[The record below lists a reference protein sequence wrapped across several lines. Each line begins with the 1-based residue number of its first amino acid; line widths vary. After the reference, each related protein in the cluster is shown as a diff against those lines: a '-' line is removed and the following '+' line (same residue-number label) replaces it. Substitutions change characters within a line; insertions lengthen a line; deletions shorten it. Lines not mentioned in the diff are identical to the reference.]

1 MKRAIILLAIGGW
14 TMSLW
19 AFQPNNTTISATVLP
34 TVSTNIST
42 TSMVAETTPEQLSTD
57 GQTLTQPFQLQTNG
71 SSSVPLTLSSQAYGA
86 DNKPIQSKN
95 QVILS
100 PCQGTTKTLSGQAQ
114 EVSSTHYWSQVCG
127 NKTAQL
133 SVHIPPQQVAPST
146 VDQQNVMVM
155 IGSQ

>member
-1 MKRAIILLAIGGW
+1 MKRPIILLAISSW
-14 TMSLW
+14 SISLW
-19 AFQPNNTTISATVLP
+19 ASVPNNTTISATVLP
-34 TVSTNIST
+34 TVSADIAA
-42 TSMVAETTPEQLSTD
+42 TSMLAETTPAQLSAD
-57 GQTLTQPFQLQTNG
+57 GQTLTQPFQIQTNDRN
-71 SSSVPLTLSSQAYGA
+71 VPLTLSSQAYST

-100 PCQGTTKTLSGQAQ
+100 PCQGTAKTLSTQAQ
-114 EVSSTHYWSQVCG
+114 EVSTTHYSSQGCG

-133 SVHIPPQQVAPST
+133 SVHIPSQQVAPST